1 MQMIKLKSGK
11 IIEVEQDFDQFFQ
24 TIMTE
29 IINESVTTAQNAGDK
44 VKEQD
49 AFNKVLLKEIM
60 DNSIFVTHQIF
71 ELAKVNKNLSK
82 FLVTGFLFNSI
93 VLSVPDLS
101 SQFLDTN
108 KTIH

>member
-1 MQMIKLKSGK
+1 MIKLKSGK
-11 IIEVEQDFDQFFQ
+11 IIEVEEDFDQFFQ

-29 IINESVTTAQNAGDK
+29 IISESVTAAQTGSDK
-44 VKEQD
+44 VKGQD
-49 AFNKVLLKEIM
+49 AFNKILLKEIM

-71 ELAKVNKNLSK
+71 DLAKVNKNLSK

-93 VLSVPDLS
+93 VLSIPDLS
-101 SQFLDTN
+101 NQFLDTD

>member
-1 MQMIKLKSGK
+1 MIKLKSGK

-29 IINESVTTAQNAGDK
+29 IINESVATAQNSGDK

-71 ELAKVNKNLSK
+71 DLAKVNKNLSK

>member
-1 MQMIKLKSGK
+1 MIKLKSGK